1 LKKNFVRGITIAHN
15 IIIVDLGKESS
26 LPLKYLKSPITKEK
40 KKKRFTKEKYS
51 FRERDLKMLDG
62 SDFWLESSSTEG
74 LHVRIV

>member
-40 KKKRFTKEKYS
+40 KEKKVYEREIFVQRKRFKNDRWIR
-51 FRERDLKMLDG
+51 FLA
-62 SDFWLESSSTEG
+62 
-74 LHVRIV
+74 